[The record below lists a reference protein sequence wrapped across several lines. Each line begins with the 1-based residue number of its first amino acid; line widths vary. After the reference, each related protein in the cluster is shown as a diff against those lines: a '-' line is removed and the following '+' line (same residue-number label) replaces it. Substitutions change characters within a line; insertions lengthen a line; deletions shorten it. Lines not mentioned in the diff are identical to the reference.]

1 MMPAP
6 PRFDGMA
13 AMVDARLYQPFARE
27 SIERATTRVWVC
39 MFICDI
45 RPGRDVAGLVLDL
58 LLALEARRRLGVDVR
73 VLLASTTRTADIET
87 ANLASGIFLS
97 ERGVPLRRIFADE
110 IDPEAALPPERL
122 GSHAKFAIFDDLALV
137 GSANW
142 TDDAFRENFEE
153 TVALTGG
160 GVDLLCAEF
169 LRLWRNGRGMP
180 RHAA

>member
-73 VLLASTTRTADIET
+73 VLQVIYRLPDSEGTNAGSFRVGQQVDAFIPAASTE
-87 ANLASGIFLS
+87 
-97 ERGVPLRRIFADE
+97 
-110 IDPEAALPPERL
+110 EAE
-122 GSHAKFAIFDDLALV
+122 
-137 GSANW
+137 
-142 TDDAFRENFEE
+142 
-153 TVALTGG
+153 
-160 GVDLLCAEF
+160 
-169 LRLWRNGRGMP
+169 
-180 RHAA
+180 